1 MKGAIL
7 FVLINVLAAAFG
19 IGTSAIS
26 LSIAA
31 EPEPVTFPVDDI
43 VLHGDLSKP
52 DGAGP
57 FPAVL
62 WNHGGANPRPGSSRY
77 SGSPI
82 LGELFSRRGYVLLIP
97 HRRGYGRS
105 PRDPLVDQFRA
116 EKRIDER
123 NKVQL
128 ELMDVHMKDVMGAMQ
143 YLERLPFVDRNRI
156 AVAGCSY
163 GGSLTVF
170 AAERNLPIRAA
181 VNFAGGALSWKQ
193 SPDLR
198 ERMLRSVRAAKVPIF
213 LIQAGNDYD
222 LNPSRALAQ
231 ELDRAKK
238 PHQLTIFPTHGSTA
252 QEGHNFCVTGG
263 KAWEGDVFSFLERAM
278 QR

>member
-1 MKGAIL
+1 MKGAISSVVISV
-7 FVLINVLAAAFG
+7 FVAVVG
-19 IGTSAIS
+19 IGICAIS
-26 LSIAA
+26 LSVAA
-31 EPEPVTFPVDDI
+31 EPEPVSFPVDDI

-52 DGAGP
+52 VGAGP

-62 WNHGGANPRPGSSRY
+62 WNHGGSNPSPGSSRY
-77 SGSPI
+77 SASPI

-105 PRDPLVDQFRA
+105 PRHPLVDQFRA

-128 ELMDVHMKDVMGAMQ
+128 ELMDIHMKDVMGAMQ
-143 YLERLPFVDRNRI
+143 YLETLPFVDRNRI
-156 AVAGCSY
+156 ALAGCSY

-181 VNFAGGALSWKQ
+181 VNFAGGARSWKQ
-193 SPDLR
+193 SPDLQ
-198 ERMLRSVRAAKVPIF
+198 ERMLRSVRAAKVPII
-213 LIQAGNDYD
+213 LIQAENDYD
-222 LNPSRALAQ
+222 LDPSRVLSR
-231 ELDRAKK
+231 ELERLKK
-238 PHQLTIFPTHGSTA
+238 PHQLKIFPAHGSTA
-252 QEGHNFCVTGG
+252 QEGHSFCTTGG
-263 KAWEGDVFSFLERAM
+263 KAWEADVFSFLERTM